1 MRNTPDATSDIFI
14 FAEIGMTRKP
24 TVSVIITNYN
34 YADYVALAI
43 ESTLNQTCPPDEV
56 IVVDDGSTDS
66 SAEVIRRYQDRIR
79 AIFQQNEGGRAA
91 KNSALSHSQGELV
104 IYLDADDLLYP
115 TAVERVCKEFSPGVA
130 KVQYDLDIIDAD
142 GVPLGRRFC
151 SFSGKLTPV
160 DVQNDFRRR
169 GTYLWPVTS
178 GNAYARD
185 FLIRVLP
192 VPLRVPHDG
201 ALNTI
206 APLYGEVVT
215 IAEPQGQYRVHS
227 RNNSR
232 ADESGQIN
240 VVPDFRA
247 RIRIRKLEF
256 DILREHAARL
266 NKPLP
271 AADFLDNEQVF
282 ANYRIMARK
291 MQREDG
297 DDANRL
303 LVGLLLKGVSAAWNA
318 PTARPVALKHIVWLC
333 CLALTPR
340 PLAAAL
346 IRSRFERAQWRS
358 RLKERI
364 LSGRLA

>member
-1 MRNTPDATSDIFI
+1 
-14 FAEIGMTRKP
+14 MTRKP
-24 TVSVIITNYN
+24 TVSVIVTNYN
-34 YADYVALAI
+34 YANYVAAAI
-43 ESTLNQTCPPDEV
+43 ESALNQTCPPDEL
-56 IVVDDGSTDS
+56 IVVDDGSTDN
-66 SAEVIRRYQDRIR
+66 SAEVIRRYQDRIHV
-79 AIFQQNEGGRAA
+79 ILQKNEGGRAI
-91 KNSALSHSQGELV
+91 KNSALSHCHGELV

-130 KVQYDLDIIDAD
+130 KVQYDLDIIDAE
-142 GVPLGRRFC
+142 GARLGRRFC
-151 SFSGKLTPV
+151 NFYGNLTPV
-160 DVQNDFRRR
+160 DVQTCFQRT

-192 VPLRVPHDG
+192 LTLRVPHDG

-206 APLYGEVVT
+206 APLYGKVVT

-232 ADESGQIN
+232 ADDCGKIN
-240 VVPDFRA
+240 AVPDFRA

-256 DILREHAARL
+256 DVLREHAARL

-271 AADFLDNEQVF
+271 AVDFLDYEQVF
-282 ANYRIMARK
+282 TNYRIMARK
-291 MQREDG
+291 MQREDA

-303 LVGLLLKGVSAAWNA
+303 LIGLLLNGVWAAWNA
-318 PTARPVALKHIVWLC
+318 PTTRSVALKHIAWLC

-364 LSGRLA
+364 LGGGLA